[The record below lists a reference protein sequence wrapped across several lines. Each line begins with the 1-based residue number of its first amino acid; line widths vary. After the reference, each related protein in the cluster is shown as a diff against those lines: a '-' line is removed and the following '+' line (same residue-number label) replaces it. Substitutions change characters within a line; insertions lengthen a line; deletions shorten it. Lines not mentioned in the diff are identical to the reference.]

1 MKITNYDHQTLK
13 NDLVGFLKSNPQFQD
28 FDYEG
33 STINTIIDLLVRNTF
48 YSAYASNMIAT
59 ESFLDSAKIR
69 SNVVSH
75 AQKLS
80 YIPKSKV
87 ASTMIVDVVIKAD
100 DGTTQNIVE
109 IPKGFSFAKKVNSV
123 SYRFVTTESHNAVL
137 DGDSYIAKN
146 VILKQGVL
154 VSEKFVYKD
163 LDIII
168 KNKDVDISTLK
179 VFVSKPTATTKDEY
193 HLQKNIIKS
202 NKDDLN
208 YFVFENTKGTHTIQ
222 FGRNVLGKSPDLGD
236 IVTIEYVVCE
246 DDHANGLDAVI
257 PLNAIESFSNI
268 VINVVQAAFGGSD
281 KEDVESIKFIAPRIY
296 KTQQRAV
303 TEDDYIAIIM
313 DKFPFIKSC
322 NVWSGADHA
331 FVDYGSIYISCSPVG
346 GYGFSDSI
354 KEEIVEALRQY
365 KVGISRINVVDAV
378 NTYINVD
385 IIANYQNDKTLLSWS
400 NTQSKIAANIKK
412 FEADNLAVFNGKFNA
427 TKFASDI
434 IKNSDVDTIDVKT
447 SIAQNY
453 PIVHGLTSVYN
464 YTFENR
470 LVEGSLRMSS
480 NVIFS
485 YDLDE
490 QRLYDRSG
498 YVYIKNNKGLK
509 DIVVGT
515 IDYETGVVSI
525 KTNILEGD
533 ELSITVNTESSNINS
548 KNNVLLHFG
557 KISIGKG

>member
-13 NDLVGFLKSNPQFQD
+13 NDLIDFLKNNPQFQD

-48 YSAYASNMIAT
+48 YSAYAANMIAT

-69 SNVVSH
+69 ANVVSH

-87 ASTMIVDVVIKAD
+87 ASTMIVDIIIKAD
-100 DGTTQNIVE
+100 NETTQNIIE
-109 IPKGFSFAKKVNSV
+109 IPKGFSFAKKINSI
-123 SYRFVTTESHNAVL
+123 SYRFVTTESYNAVL
-137 DGDSYIAKN
+137 DGDSYVAKN
-146 VILKQGVL
+146 VILKQGIL
-154 VSEKFVYKD
+154 ISERFVYKD

-168 KNKDVDISTLK
+168 KNKNVDISTLK
-179 VFVSKPTATTKDEY
+179 VYVSKPTATTKDEY

-202 NKDDLN
+202 NKNDLN

-222 FGRNVLGKSPDLGD
+222 FGRNVLGKSPDFGD
-236 IVTIEYVVCE
+236 IVTVEYIVCE
-246 DDHANGLDAVI
+246 DDHANGLDSII
-257 PLNAIESFSNI
+257 PLGAIESFSDI
-268 VINVVQAAFGGSD
+268 TINVVQSAFGGSNN
-281 KEDVESIKFIAPRIY
+281 EDIEAIKFIAPRIY
-296 KTQQRAV
+296 KTQKRAV

-313 DKFPFIKSC
+313 DEFPFIKSC
-322 NVWSGADHA
+322 NVWSGTDHA

-346 GYGFSDSI
+346 GYGFSDSV
-354 KEEIVEALRQY
+354 KNEIVEKLKQY
-365 KVGISRINVVDAV
+365 KVGISRINVVDAI

-385 IIANYQNDKTLLSWS
+385 VITNYQNDKTLLSWS

-412 FEADNLAVFNGKFNA
+412 FEEDNLAVFNGKFNA
-427 TKFASDI
+427 TKFANDI
-434 IKNSDVDTIDVKT
+434 IKNSDVDMIDVKT
-447 SIAQNY
+447 SITQNY

-464 YTFENR
+464 YTFENK
-470 LVEGSLRMSS
+470 LIEGSLKISS

-485 YDLDE
+485 YDLNE
-490 QRLYDRSG
+490 QKLYDKNG
-498 YVYIKNNKGLK
+498 YVYIKNNDGLK
-509 DIVVGT
+509 DIVIGT
-515 IDYETGVVSI
+515 IDYESGIVSL

-557 KISIGKG
+557 KVSIMKG